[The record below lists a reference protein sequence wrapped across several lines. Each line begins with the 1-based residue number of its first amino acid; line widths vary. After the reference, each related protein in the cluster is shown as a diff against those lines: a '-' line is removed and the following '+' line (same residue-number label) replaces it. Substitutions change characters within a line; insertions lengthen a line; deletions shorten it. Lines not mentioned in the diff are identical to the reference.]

1 MLRAITPIRHD
12 GTRYNPGDVLP
23 EMSTKAET
31 RLIEC
36 GAAERIDVPSKPA
49 ASATAAASAEKPK
62 ASGGGKSGKSTGG
75 KGRSSAGSK
84 PKDSS
89 KTAAGED
96 SSVQLPAGIDPNLAP
111 KE

>member
-36 GAAERIDVPSKPA
+36 GAAERIDVPTKS
-49 ASATAAASAEKPK
+49 AAATTA
-62 ASGGGKSGKSTGG
+62 GGKSGKSTGG

-84 PKDSS
+84 PKDSG
-89 KTAAGED
+89 KTVAGEA

-111 KE
+111 EE